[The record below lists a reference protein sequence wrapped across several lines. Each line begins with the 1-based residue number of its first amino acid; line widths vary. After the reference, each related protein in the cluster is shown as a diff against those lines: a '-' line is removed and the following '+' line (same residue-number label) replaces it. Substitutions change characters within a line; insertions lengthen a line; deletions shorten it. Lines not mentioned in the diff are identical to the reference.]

1 MERRQFLTTIDGAVQ
16 WTGRP
21 AGTIWRW
28 ASEGRIRT
36 YGHGR
41 GRVRY
46 DLAELEPKAIDG
58 TPCPTPP
65 KRASLLAA
73 ACPLTPH

>member
-1 MERRQFLTTIDGAVQ
+1 MGQPQFLTTLEGAVQ

-21 AGTIWRW
+21 AGTIRRW
-28 ASEGRIRT
+28 AHEGRIRT
-36 YGHGR
+36 YGHGW

-46 DLAELEPKAIDG
+46 DLVELSPKSPDG

-65 KRASLLAA
+65 KRTTLAGV
-73 ACPLTPH
+73 